1 MARRLQSRPIMESQ
15 LKSVSREE
23 PARGAG
29 VDLEPETILPAQ
41 YFSSVQ
47 LDASLQPEKRL
58 MLAVLEDA
66 VGTFQK
72 LVQARDR
79 RGQALFNE
87 TEEWFASN
95 ETEWPFSFLNICH
108 GLDLEADF
116 LRAGLWRWRDR
127 QRSSAGS
134 AGKVIRFPF
143 RRVNGSRHSITGR
156 PVGLRRSA

>member
-1 MARRLQSRPIMESQ
+1 MRSRFATGVKSHSVTAVSRGRGRNPHRGRNYLRPWDPHAMARRLQSRPIMESQ

-79 RGQALFNE
+79 RA
-87 TEEWFASN
+87 
-95 ETEWPFSFLNICH
+95 
-108 GLDLEADF
+108 
-116 LRAGLWRWRDR
+116 
-127 QRSSAGS
+127 
-134 AGKVIRFPF
+134 
-143 RRVNGSRHSITGR
+143 
-156 PVGLRRSA
+156 